1 MHAISQ
7 TRKTTPD
14 INMTQERYGYDEL
27 IKSFLDRDISV
38 EEFEESYFEKIRE
51 DKNPMSD
58 ELFHILDWLFAEIDY
73 FSNDPE
79 TFPDDYITEDQ
90 LRDSAAQT
98 LQKLKELEA
107 RG

>member
-1 MHAISQ
+1 
-7 TRKTTPD
+7 
-14 INMTQERYGYDEL
+14 MTQELYGYDEL
-27 IKSFLDRDISV
+27 IKSFLDREISV

-90 LRDSAAQT
+90 LRESAYNSLQELHA
-98 LQKLKELEA
+98 LQKKKQ
-107 RG
+107 